1 MKNITYQ
8 QQRLAQTIKKM
19 DGAYAPST
27 IRAYKED
34 FEKLTV
40 FCQKLRKNSLPCH
53 PNTLIKFIE
62 LLTSEN
68 LTSASIRRAI
78 AGISTIHRLNKM
90 INPSK
95 DSDVILAMRRMHR
108 QLGRASKQ
116 AEPITSDR
124 LKQMIKAADHS
135 ISGLRDKA
143 LLKVAYDTMCRRSE
157 LVSLMVGDIVLTNHK
172 GTTHASI
179 LLRKS
184 KTDSERNGRYLHIQ
198 KETWKTLQSW
208 ISKAGLQD
216 GYLFRGISK
225 NGDICEDLKVAQINR
240 IYKRLAKV
248 AKVDDMTIQKISG
261 HSLRVGAA
269 QDLALS
275 GLSLPIIMTK
285 GRWSKT
291 DTVMRYIE
299 KIAPGY

>member
-1 MKNITYQ
+1 MNNTQISLKK
-8 QQRLAQTIKKM
+8 TIKKM
-19 DGAYAPST
+19 DGAYASST

-34 FEKLTV
+34 FGKLSS
-40 FCQKLRKNSLPCH
+40 FCQKLQKSSLPCH
-53 PNTLIKFIE
+53 PNSLIKFIE

-90 INPSK
+90 IDPSK

-143 LLKVAYDTMCRRSE
+143 LLMVAYDTMCRRSE
-157 LVSLMVGDIVLTNHK
+157 LVSLMVGDIALTNHK
-172 GTTHASI
+172 GATHASI

-184 KTDSERNGRYLHIQ
+184 KTDCERNGRYLHIQ
-198 KETWKTLQSW
+198 KETWKTLQAW
-208 ISKAGLQD
+208 INKANLQD
-216 GYLFRGISK
+216 GYLFRGITK

-240 IYKRLAKV
+240 IYKRLAKA
-248 AKVDDMTIQKISG
+248 AKVDEKTVKKISG

-269 QDLALS
+269 QDLALK
-275 GLSLPIIMTK
+275 GLSLPMIMTK

-299 KIAPGY
+299 RISSNY